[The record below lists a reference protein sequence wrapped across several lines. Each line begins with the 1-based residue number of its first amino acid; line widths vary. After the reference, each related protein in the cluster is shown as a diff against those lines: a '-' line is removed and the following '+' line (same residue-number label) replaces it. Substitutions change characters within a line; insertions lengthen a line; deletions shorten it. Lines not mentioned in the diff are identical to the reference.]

1 MEAVAAGRDAVGVHL
16 HGRRGRGVRTWQQS
30 FVPGLLQTPEYTR
43 ALWSV
48 RGSGR
53 TRTRSRA
60 SSRSG

>member
-1 MEAVAAGRDAVGVHL
+1 MEDVAG
-16 HGRRGRGVRTWQQS
+16 GVRTWQQS